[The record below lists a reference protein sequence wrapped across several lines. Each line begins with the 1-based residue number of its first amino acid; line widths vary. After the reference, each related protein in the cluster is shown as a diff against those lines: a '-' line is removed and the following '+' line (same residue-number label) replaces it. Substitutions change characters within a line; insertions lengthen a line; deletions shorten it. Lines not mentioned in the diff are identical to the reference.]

1 VFLAIVDRIL
11 PFLKRDKKEGKVCPN
26 GHVMHPTWD
35 VCPYCLEMQQMMAM
49 RQVGGGGGADVPM
62 PMPSMGQG
70 TAMLNVS
77 DLPKGAKKGEVCGW
91 LVALNGQHKGE
102 DFRLRVG
109 KNVLGTAADCDVV
122 LTDKKISRK
131 HATIRYEGGEFQ
143 IADLDSSN
151 GTFVNDEK
159 VQKHDLIDNDIV
171 KLGDIEFE
179 FKCRAIREKRE

>member
-1 VFLAIVDRIL
+1 MFFELVDRVL
-11 PFLKRDKKEGKVCPN
+11 PFLKRDKQQGKVCPN
-26 GHVMHPTWD
+26 GHVMHPSWD
-35 VCPYCLEMQQMMAM
+35 VCPYCLEMQQAM
-49 RQVGGGGGADVPM
+49 GLQGGAGSVPL
-62 PMPSMGQG
+62 PSATQG
-70 TAMLNVS
+70 TAMVSLS
-77 DLPKGAKKGEVCGW
+77 DLGKSAKDAKKGEVCGW

-151 GTFVNDEK
+151 GTFVNEEK

>member
-1 VFLAIVDRIL
+1 MILSYVERIVALFRGQ
-11 PFLKRDKKEGKVCPN
+11 KKQAGKVCPN
-26 GHVMHPTWD
+26 GHVMHPSWD
-35 VCPYCLEMQQMMAM
+35 VCPYCQEMQQAMMQSAG
-49 RQVGGGGGADVPM
+49 VA
-62 PMPSMGQG
+62 MPSGQG
-70 TAMLNVS
+70 TALVNLS
-77 DLPKGAKKGEVCGW
+77 DLGKSAKDAKKGEVCGW

-122 LTDKKISRK
+122 LTDKKVSRK

-151 GTFVNDEK
+151 GTHVNDEK
-159 VQKHDLIDNDIV
+159 VQKHDLIDNDII